1 MNVREACV
9 RQVNALVGIL
19 IDYLNK
25 FYRAHSSMVE
35 RHSDKMEVEGSIPS
49 VPTLSSLQ
57 FKVRQMA

>member
-9 RQVNALVGIL
+9 RQDNTLIGIL

-25 FYRAHSSMVE
+25 FYRAHSSAAE

-49 VPTLSSLQ
+49 VPTRG
-57 FKVRQMA
+57 F